1 MNIHEGG
8 WVKRGVLTNLSP
20 LEKENT
26 GTDLQVGNNTVAE
39 LVVCLVTQR
48 KRKNGTIAKLQREDS
63 EKKYERGQNNQ
74 KNVPS

>member
-1 MNIHEGG
+1 M
-8 WVKRGVLTNLSP
+8 LTNLSP

-48 KRKNGTIAKLQREDS
+48 RRKNGTIAKLQREDS
-63 EKKYERGQNNQ
+63 EKKVL
-74 KNVPS
+74 K